1 MNEEPL
7 FTKQRKESEA
17 RRRIESKLDLAK
29 LLKGEV
35 DGTKN

>member
-7 FTKQRKESEA
+7 FTELRGQSEQRK
-17 RRRIESKLDLAK
+17 RMVSKLDLAK

-35 DGTKN
+35 DEN